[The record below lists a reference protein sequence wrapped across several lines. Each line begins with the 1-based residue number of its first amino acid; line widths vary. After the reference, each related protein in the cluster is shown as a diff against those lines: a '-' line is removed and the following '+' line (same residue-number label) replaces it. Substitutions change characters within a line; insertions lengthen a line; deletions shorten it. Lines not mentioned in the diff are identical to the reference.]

1 MEKFSVKKP
10 FTVLVGVVMVLL
22 LGFVALSHMQTNL
35 LPDISTPYLMVV
47 TVYPGASPER
57 VESEVSDVM
66 ENALGTVAGVDTIT
80 ATSAENYSL
89 LLMKFSE
96 GTDMNST
103 MVKVS
108 NKVDQTV
115 SSLPSSCLTP
125 SIIEY
130 SMNMNAFMT
139 VAISREGSDVYDLSD
154 FVSSTLVPYV
164 ERKGGVSSVSANG
177 LIEKMVQVQLSQSKI
192 DVINEKLLE
201 TIDVQLA
208 AAHEQLEAAQAQI
221 EAGRK
226 EYEKQLKNY
235 GDMVSDTVMA
245 QMGTEVGAA
254 VTTVRDK
261 AQALL
266 DSVNQLIAVVNEPE
280 IQQALIEV
288 RDGLQHVVDQFNET
302 TGREKG
308 IRVESASQGSVSDL
322 ETNVM
327 DAAQGKVGAAAMPNI
342 FSAYA
347 DTAYALD
354 QMGMLVDLSQYL
366 TEDERAQYVQGYL
379 DEGDFDGDGSM
390 KIFPV
395 AKSTELMFL
404 NETDWEKFA
413 QATGAAYDDL
423 STVEG
428 LVATAGAYYDWTD
441 AQTPEPDDGKA
452 LFGRDAMANYMLVG
466 ARQLGDTLFEVQGG
480 KMTLNFDK
488 DVARKLWD
496 NYYVPFVK
504 GWFAA
509 TGRFRSDDI
518 KVGNVLAYVGS
529 NSSATFFPAQVMVN
543 DTESYDIDMTVLP
556 SPKFAGGEDVA
567 VQQGAGMVVTAGTEE
582 EINASVEFLKW
593 FTQPEHNISF
603 SVDSGYLPVTT
614 AANDMEAIKT
624 SGLELSPKMERIL
637 SNAVQ
642 SVKNNTLYTPSAF
655 AGGSKARKVLEY
667 SLSDLASADRATVQE
682 RVAAGQPAADAEA
695 EFLTDEYFDAWY
707 GGICTALEEYA
718 G

>member
-1 MEKFSVKKP
+1 MSAEWVRCRRLRGIFVKKI
-10 FTVLVGVVMVLL
+10 FKKG
-22 LGFVALSHMQTNL
+22 
-35 LPDISTPYLMVV
+35 I
-47 TVYPGASPER
+47 
-57 VESEVSDVM
+57 
-66 ENALGTVAGVDTIT
+66 
-80 ATSAENYSL
+80 SL
-89 LLMKFSE
+89 LCAAALVLGCAACSGGSPKQTAV
-96 GTDMNST
+96 TDITVWTYYNGDQMESFTKLVDEFNST
-103 MVKVS
+103 
-108 NKVDQTV
+108 
-115 SSLPSSCLTP
+115 
-125 SIIEY
+125 
-130 SMNMNAFMT
+130 
-139 VAISREGSDVYDLSD
+139 
-154 FVSSTLVPYV
+154 
-164 ERKGGVSSVSANG
+164 
-177 LIEKMVQVQLSQSKI
+177 
-192 DVINEKLLE
+192 
-201 TIDVQLA
+201 
-208 AAHEQLEAAQAQI
+208 
-221 EAGRK
+221 
-226 EYEKQLKNY
+226 
-235 GDMVSDTVMA
+235 
-245 QMGTEVGAA
+245 VGA
-254 VTTVRDK
+254 
-261 AQALL
+261 
-266 DSVNQLIAVVNEPE
+266 
-280 IQQALIEV
+280 
-288 RDGLQHVVDQFNET
+288 
-302 TGREKG
+302 EKG
-308 IRVESASQGSVSDL
+308 ISVSTESLGSVNDL
-322 ETNVM
+322 EASVM
-327 DAAQGKVGAAAMPNI
+327 DAAEGKVGASELPNI

-347 DTAYALD
+347 DTAYAMD
-354 QMGMLVDLSQYL
+354 QMGMLVDLAPYL
-366 TEDERAQYVQGYL
+366 SDAERNTFVNGYL
-379 DEGDFDGDGSM
+379 SEGDFNGSGEI

-395 AKSTELMFL
+395 AKATELMFL
-404 NETDWEKFA
+404 NDTDWQVFA
-413 QATGAAYDDL
+413 DAAGASYDDL
-423 STVEG
+423 ATMEG
-428 LVATAGAYYDWTD
+428 LVETAGKYYDWTD
-441 AQTPEPDDGKA
+441 AQTDPPDDGKA

-466 ARQLGDTLFEVQGG
+466 ARQLGDTLFEVQDG

-509 TGRFRSDDI
+509 IGRFRSDDI

-529 NSSATFFPAQVMVN
+529 SSSATFFPAQVMVN

>member
-1 MEKFSVKKP
+1 MKKHIRA
-10 FTVLVGVVMVLL
+10 FVSLL
-22 LGFVALSHMQTNL
+22 CAAAL
-35 LPDISTPYLMVV
+35 
-47 TVYPGASPER
+47 
-57 VESEVSDVM
+57 
-66 ENALGTVAGVDTIT
+66 ALGCASCGGAAQSTGKSGGTAGVTHIT
-80 ATSAENYSL
+80 VWTY
-89 LLMKFSE
+89 
-96 GTDMNST
+96 
-103 MVKVS
+103 
-108 NKVDQTV
+108 
-115 SSLPSSCLTP
+115 
-125 SIIEY
+125 Y
-130 SMNMNAFMT
+130 
-139 VAISREGSDVYDLSD
+139 
-154 FVSSTLVPYV
+154 
-164 ERKGGVSSVSANG
+164 NG
-177 LIEKMVQVQLSQSKI
+177 
-192 DVINEKLLE
+192 D
-201 TIDVQLA
+201 
-208 AAHEQLEAAQAQI
+208 QLESFN
-221 EAGRK
+221 K
-226 EYEKQLKNY
+226 L
-235 GDMVSDTVMA
+235 
-245 QMGTEVGAA
+245 
-254 VTTVRDK
+254 
-261 AQALL
+261 
-266 DSVNQLIAVVNEPE
+266 
-280 IQQALIEV
+280 
-288 RDGLQHVVDQFNET
+288 VDQFNET

-308 IRVESASQGSVSDL
+308 IRVESASQGSMSDL

-413 QATGAAYDDL
+413 QATGAVYDDL

-441 AQTPEPDDGKA
+441 VQTPEPDDGKA

-466 ARQLGDTLFEVQGG
+466 ARQLGDTLFEVQDG

-509 TGRFRSDDI
+509 IGRFRSDDI

-567 VQQGAGMVVTAGTEE
+567 VQQGAGMVVTAAKEE
-582 EINASVEFLKW
+582 EVKASVEFLKW
-593 FTQPEHNISF
+593 FVRAENNIAF
-603 SVDSGYLPVTT
+603 SVGSGYLPVTRK
-614 AANDMEAIKT
+614 ANDMQEILA
-624 SGLELSPKMERIL
+624 SGLTLDDNMQQTL
-637 SNAVQ
+637 AVA
-642 SVKNNTLYTPSAF
+642 VDTVNGNRLYTPHAF
-655 AGGSKARKVLEY
+655 AGGSSARKVLEY
-667 SLSDLASADRATVQE
+667 GLSDLAAADRETVVQRIAE
-682 RVAAGQPAADAEA
+682 GQSAAEAEA
-695 EFLTDEYFDAWY
+695 EFLTDEYFDQWY
-707 GGICTALEEYA
+707 ESTKAALEAYA